1 MSTFIVKI
9 RTFAISHGELDG
21 GGEKMV
27 EKLGGIWACDFLKI
41 LPRILPVLFP
51 GVVFEY
57 FSSGRK
63 MCVFSKMLPGAGPS
77 PARRGGGSRVRA
89 GGCGQARRAGAS
101 PPAPLPPRGRA
112 PWGLGSWGVQPTG
125 GWLGGQRERFSQET
139 KGPTPQGGRGRSA
152 LGGQAPPPPL
162 LGFSLLGPWPAE
174 LRHHVVA
181 WPRPLLAA
189 RPVGCGPGLGLP
201 ACGVCSGKGC
211 DRWSCDSVACGWPVG
226 LRHRGLRLYSSVAA
240 CRAQA
245 LWPADCRGC
254 CAWWGCGCG
263 IGRGG
268 LKLLATVL
276 DATWPGRA

>member
-1 MSTFIVKI
+1 M
-9 RTFAISHGELDG
+9 
-21 GGEKMV
+21 
-27 EKLGGIWACDFLKI
+27 
-41 LPRILPVLFP
+41 
-51 GVVFEY
+51 
-57 FSSGRK
+57 
-63 MCVFSKMLPGAGPS
+63 
-77 PARRGGGSRVRA
+77 RA

-174 LRHHVVA
+174 LQHHVVA

-263 IGRGG
+263 IGPCWCRWWLVARAVALAASG
-268 LKLLATVL
+268 LLAASAGIVGLQFPL
-276 DATWPGRA
+276 DC